1 VINLAHIA
9 GLVIGSRIKCNG
21 SVTGMRIGI
30 IGYHYR
36 AVAAGAF
43 GNYKIGT
50 GLYGCIT
57 GNDIDEE
64 KGKKDADCH
73 S

>member
-1 VINLAHIA
+1 
-9 GLVIGSRIKCNG
+9 
-21 SVTGMRIGI
+21 MRIGI